1 MAQLTTRPSWTLE
14 GHRLRGKVNNRANLS
29 YMRRCFVSFSLDG
42 GDSAGRHRGI
52 PAPQQ
57 PLLLRRPA
65 PWDRRWRGAAG
76 SQSPPT
82 VSCNCA
88 EPIAPV
94 HRAWVLSEPLLDI
107 GIVPQ

>member
-1 MAQLTTRPSWTLE
+1 MVVIVPDDTVAFQRHSSHSCSAVPRPGT
-14 GHRLRGKVNNRANLS
+14 AA
-29 YMRRCFVSFSLDG
+29 G
-42 GDSAGRHRGI
+42 G
-52 PAPQQ
+52 
-57 PLLLRRPA
+57 
-65 PWDRRWRGAAG
+65 GAAG